1 MLTGGYTC
9 YETVFKMEL
18 ECSTCLESFTAS
30 SHLLSTPCGHI
41 FHNHCINEWLDKGDL
56 NCPQCTA
63 PITDFAELRRIYL
76 PFITNN
82 TSEEK
87 VKTDLSDQKVTSKSK
102 PESIKKEW
110 HDTINASKRN
120 DLVQKFAQA
129 LMPIWEKSEDLLT
142 YAKKI
147 ENEYFENANSRQ
159 NYELK
164 LAQKLLEKEK
174 ELTERNSKQNLQ
186 TVDLSCLLASDIPE
200 GRGEDLQPATP
211 YSRPYSSRRGNVI
224 TMSHPF
230 DNQNWFAPDSR
241 HRNTISRHNP
251 YARNTLT
258 CHPGFENWQNLSST
272 RFQTP
277 VTSTS
282 SFILPGSTPT
292 SISFN
297 LQNTL
302 SVPQNTSQS
311 SSTRIQ
317 TPVLSTPLGF
327 LSNRPLSSSTRF
339 QTPVTTAPTKSISSD
354 LPSTLTMSQD
364 TTQSSSTRD
373 QTPVLSTPAD
383 FLSSWPLSSLRTPVT
398 LTPTTDTSSQW
409 PYPNTSFHNTQER
422 GATRRE
428 VRPGASLA
436 RPSDSLFQ
444 PGANLAL
451 PDDNLFQP
459 GASLV
464 QPGASVVQSGSS
476 SVNRRQ
482 V

>member
-1 MLTGGYTC
+1 
-9 YETVFKMEL
+9 MEL
-18 ECSTCLESFTAS
+18 ECSTCLESFTAE

-63 PITDFAELRRIYL
+63 SITDFAELRRIYL

-87 VKTDLSDQKVTSKSK
+87 VKTDLSDPKVNSKSK
-102 PESIKKEW
+102 PDPIKKEW
-110 HDTINASKRN
+110 HDTIIASKRN

-129 LMPIWEKSEDLLT
+129 LMPIWDKSEDLLT

-174 ELTERNSKQNLQ
+174 ELTERKSKQNLQ
-186 TVDLSCLLASDIPE
+186 TVDLPCLLASDIPQ

-211 YSRPYSSRRGNVI
+211 YSRPHSSRRGNVN

-230 DNQNWFAPDSR
+230 AGQNWFAPDSR

-258 CHPGFENWQNLSST
+258 CPPGFENWQNLSSS

-297 LQNTL
+297 LRNTL
-302 SVPQNTSQS
+302 SMPQDTTQS

-339 QTPVTTAPTKSISSD
+339 QTPVTTAPAKSISSN
-354 LPSTLTMSQD
+354 LPSTMTMPQD
-364 TTQSSSTRD
+364 TTQSNSTRN
-373 QTPVLSTPAD
+373 QTPVLSTPTG

-398 LTPTTDTSSQW
+398 STPTIDTSSQW
-409 PYPNTSFHNTQER
+409 PYPNTSFYNTQER

-428 VRPGASLA
+428 VRPGASFVVPGASLA
-436 RPSDSLFQ
+436 RSGDSLFQ
-444 PGANLAL
+444 PGASVI
-451 PDDNLFQP
+451 QP
-459 GASLV
+459 GASVV
-464 QPGASVVQSGSS
+464 QPGASVVQSASS
-476 SVNRRQ
+476 SVSRRQ

>member
-1 MLTGGYTC
+1 
-9 YETVFKMEL
+9 MEL

-82 TSEEK
+82 TVEEK
-87 VKTDLSDQKVTSKSK
+87 VKTDLSDQKVNSKSK
-102 PESIKKEW
+102 PDSIKKEW

-129 LMPIWEKSEDLLT
+129 LMPIWDKSEDLLT

-174 ELTERNSKQNLQ
+174 ELTERKSKQNLQ
-186 TVDLSCLLASDIPE
+186 TVDLSCLLASYIPE
-200 GRGEDLQPATP
+200 GRGEDLQQATP
-211 YSRPYSSRRGNVI
+211 YSRPYSSRRGNVN

-230 DNQNWFAPDSR
+230 AGQNWFAPDSSN
-241 HRNTISRHNP
+241 RNTISRHNP

-258 CHPGFENWQNLSST
+258 CPPGFENWQNLSSS

-297 LQNTL
+297 LRNTL
-302 SVPQNTSQS
+302 PEDTTQS

-339 QTPVTTAPTKSISSD
+339 QTPVTTAPTKSISSS
-354 LPSTLTMSQD
+354 LPSTLTLPQD
-364 TTQSSSTRD
+364 TTQSSSTRN
-373 QTPVLSTPAD
+373 QTPVLSTPTG

-398 LTPTTDTSSQW
+398 STPTIDNSSQW
-409 PYPNTSFHNTQER
+409 PYPNTSFYNTQEG

-444 PGANLAL
+444 PGASLAR
-451 PDDNLFQP
+451 PDDSLFQP

-464 QPGASVVQSGSS
+464 QPGAARCKCGTTRCKCGAISL
-476 SVNRRQ
+476 
-482 V
+482 

>member
-1 MLTGGYTC
+1 
-9 YETVFKMEL
+9 MEL

-82 TSEEK
+82 TVEEK
-87 VKTDLSDQKVTSKSK
+87 VRTDLSDQKVNSKSK
-102 PESIKKEW
+102 PDSIKKEW

-129 LMPIWEKSEDLLT
+129 LMPIWDKSEDLLT

-174 ELTERNSKQNLQ
+174 ELTERKSKQNLQ
-186 TVDLSCLLASDIPE
+186 TVDLSCLLASYIPE
-200 GRGEDLQPATP
+200 GRGEDLQHATP
-211 YSRPYSSRRGNVI
+211 YSRPYSSRRGN
-224 TMSHPF
+224 PLAG
-230 DNQNWFAPDSR
+230 QNWFAPDSSN
-241 HRNTISRHNP
+241 RNTISRHNP

-258 CHPGFENWQNLSST
+258 CSPGFENWQNLSSS

-297 LQNTL
+297 LRNTL
-302 SVPQNTSQS
+302 PEDTSQS

-317 TPVLSTPLGF
+317 TPVLSTPTG
-327 LSNRPLSSSTRF
+327 
-339 QTPVTTAPTKSISSD
+339 
-354 LPSTLTMSQD
+354 
-364 TTQSSSTRD
+364 
-373 QTPVLSTPAD
+373 

-398 LTPTTDTSSQW
+398 STPTIDNSSQW
-409 PYPNTSFHNTQER
+409 PYPNTSFYNTQEG

-444 PGANLAL
+444 PGASLAR
-451 PDDNLFQP
+451 PDDSLFQP

-464 QPGASVVQSGSS
+464 QPGAARCKCGTTRCKCGAISF
-476 SVNRRQ
+476 
-482 V
+482 

>member
-1 MLTGGYTC
+1 
-9 YETVFKMEL
+9 MEL

-63 PITDFAELRRIYL
+63 SITDFAELRRIYL

-82 TSEEK
+82 TSLEEK
-87 VKTDLSDQKVTSKSK
+87 VKTDLSDQKVNSKSK
-102 PESIKKEW
+102 PDSIKKEW

-129 LMPIWEKSEDLLT
+129 LMPIWDKSEDLLT

-147 ENEYFENANSRQ
+147 ENGYFENANSRQ

-174 ELTERNSKQNLQ
+174 ELTDRLSKQNLQ
-186 TVDLSCLLASDIPE
+186 TIDLSCLHASDIPE

-211 YSRPYSSRRGNVI
+211 YSRPYSSRLGNVD

-230 DNQNWFAPDSR
+230 AGQNWFAPDSR
-241 HRNTISRHNP
+241 HRNTRILEIARHNP
-251 YARNTLT
+251 YARNVLT
-258 CHPGFENWQNLSST
+258 YPPGFENRS

-277 VTSTS
+277 VTS
-282 SFILPGSTPT
+282 SFISPGSTPT

-297 LQNTL
+297 LRNTL
-302 SVPQNTSQS
+302 SMPQDTTQS

-317 TPVLSTPLGF
+317 TPVLSTPTGF
-327 LSNRPLSSSTRF
+327 SSNWPLSSSTRF
-339 QTPVTTAPTKSISSD
+339 QTPVTSAPTTSISSN
-354 LPSTLTMSQD
+354 LPSTLTMPQD
-364 TTQSSSTRD
+364 TTQSSSTRN
-373 QTPVLSTPAD
+373 QTPVLSTPTG
-383 FLSSWPLSSLRTPVT
+383 FLSNWPLSSLRTPVT
-398 LTPTTDTSSQW
+398 STPTIDTSSHW
-409 PYPNTSFHNTQER
+409 PYPNTQDR

-428 VRPGASLA
+428 VRS
-436 RPSDSLFQ
+436 
-444 PGANLAL
+444 
-451 PDDNLFQP
+451 

-464 QPGASVVQSGSS
+464 QPGASMVQPGASLVQSTTS
-476 SVNRRQ
+476 SVNPSASLVQ
-482 V
+482 SSVNLLQSAENLWQLGNTKYNW